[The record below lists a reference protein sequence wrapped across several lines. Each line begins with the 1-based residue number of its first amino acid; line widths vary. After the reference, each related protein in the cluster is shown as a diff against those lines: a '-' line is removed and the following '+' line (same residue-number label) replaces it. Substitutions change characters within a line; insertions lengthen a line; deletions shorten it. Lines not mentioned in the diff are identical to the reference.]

1 MMRLSVVFCLA
12 LGALLSAATAK
23 GQELNCTVKVLAPNL
38 QATDPRVFET
48 LEQSISEFLNNR
60 RWTND
65 NFLAKERIDCSML
78 ISITQEISSDRF
90 AAQVTVQSSRP
101 VFYSSYNTPLL
112 YLVDK
117 DLQFQYAQY
126 QPLEYQENQFSSAL
140 VSFLAYYAYLII
152 GMDYDSFSPK
162 GGNPYFQR
170 ASNIVSMAQS
180 ANAAGPGWKSFE
192 GTRNRFWLINN
203 LTNPKLDYIHDML
216 YKYHRQ
222 GLDQMYEQ
230 MDNGRKAVLEA
241 LTQFAK
247 IRDDEPTAMFTQIF
261 CQTKGEEL
269 INIFSKAPPQDKNQ
283 AVQILVSLDPSNA
296 GRYQQILKSN

>member
-1 MMRLSVVFCLA
+1 MKRLVLFLGLVGGLA
-12 LGALLSAATAK
+12 DSAEA
-23 GQELNCTVKVLAPNL
+23 QELNCNVKVLAPNL
-38 QATDPRVFET
+38 QATDPKVFET

-65 NFLAKERIDCSML
+65 QFLPKERIDCSML

-90 AAQVTVQSSRP
+90 AAQVTIQSSRP
-101 VFYSSYNTPLL
+101 VYHSSYNSPLL

-117 DLQFQYAQY
+117 DFQFQYAQY
-126 QPLEYQENQFSSAL
+126 QPLEYVENQFTSSL
-140 VSFLAYYAYLII
+140 VAFLAYYAYVII
-152 GMDYDSFSPK
+152 GLDYDSFSPK

-170 ASNIVSMAQS
+170 ASQIVAMAQS

-216 YKYHRQ
+216 YSYHRQ

-230 MDNGRKAVLEA
+230 TDKGRKAILDA
-241 LTQFAK
+241 LTRFAK
-247 IRDDEPTAMFTQIF
+247 IRDDEPTAMFTQVF

-269 INIFSKAPPQDKNQ
+269 VNIFSKGLPQEKSQ
-283 AVQILVSLDPSNA
+283 AVQLLVSLDPSNA
-296 GRYQQILKSN
+296 ARYQQIMKAN